1 MRDYIRTNHEVNR
14 STVYSL
20 RKTFLL
26 PLLTFCRRFVLP
38 CRCASSSSTGFC
50 GRPPFSIPAPNVSTP
65 GCFLC
70 LPPSEDGH
78 GLSFFEDGTQLSS
91 MPPSIDRLTCSGGR
105 LDFDASFLLAPNVA
119 PPLESREPLWL
130 VLSGTMRTE
139 VNGLAA
145 FCCRLAFVYSRSRS
159 KSACQVSDQAQ

>member
-1 MRDYIRTNHEVNR
+1 MRDGIRTIQVTKR
-14 STVYSL
+14 GQFYSL

-38 CRCASSSSTGFC
+38 CRCASSGSVAFC

-65 GCFLC
+65 GCLFC
-70 LPPSEDGH
+70 LPPSEGSR

-91 MPPSIDRLTCSGGR
+91 IPPSIDRLTCSEGR

-119 PPLESREPLWL
+119 PPLELREPPWL
-130 VLSGTMRTE
+130 VLRGAMRTE
-139 VNGLAA
+139 AKGLAA
-145 FCCRLAFVYSRSRS
+145 FCCRFTLVNSRSRS
-159 KSACQVSDQAQ
+159 RSVCWVSW

>member
-1 MRDYIRTNHEVNR
+1 MRDNMRTSEEKWGHH
-14 STVYSL
+14 YSL

-26 PLLTFCRRFVLP
+26 PLRTFCRRFVLP
-38 CRCASSSSTGFC
+38 CRCASSSSAAFC

-65 GCFLC
+65 GCLFC
-70 LPPSEDGH
+70 LPPSEDSR

-91 MPPSIDRLTCSGGR
+91 MPPSIDRLTYSEGR
-105 LDFDASFLLAPNVA
+105 LDFEASFLLAPKVA

-130 VLSGTMRTE
+130 VLRGAMRTE

-145 FCCRLAFVYSRSRS
+145 FCCRLALVYSRSRS
-159 KSACQVSDQAQ
+159 RSAH